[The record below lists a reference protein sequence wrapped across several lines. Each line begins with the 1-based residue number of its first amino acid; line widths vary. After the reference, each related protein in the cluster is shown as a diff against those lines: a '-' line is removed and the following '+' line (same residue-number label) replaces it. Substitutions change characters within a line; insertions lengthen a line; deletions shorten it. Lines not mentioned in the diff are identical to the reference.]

1 MFVAFL
7 IVRNANMK
15 FDVTEYLHISDT
27 FLKERFV
34 EM

>member
-15 FDVTEYLHISDT
+15 FDETKYLHISET